1 MVRCRNCG
9 RECVLRSS
17 KSLMVAEDTFQTSR
31 EYKCPKCKKVYTV
44 TDDPVKIVKER
55 LLFSVYTVLS
65 IKDQMNLAEKIKT
78 FITSKK

>member
-31 EYKCPKCKKVYTV
+31 EYKCRKCGKIYTV
-44 TDDPVKIVKER
+44 TDDPVRIVR
-55 LLFSVYTVLS
+55 G
-65 IKDQMNLAEKIKT
+65 D
-78 FITSKK
+78 